1 MKRRIAIFAG
11 VFALLLAFG
20 IQVVEQVDAPFVSVK
35 ANPYG
40 FKFPVDVP
48 APDNV
53 NITIRVTSPMENASF
68 SDGTINFCF
77 NETINQPEGSTTNLN
92 IVTTYQGDW
101 MSDAKWSPFP
111 PGVDPVGEN
120 RFLQYNFNVSGIPA
134 GERTLNIVANG
145 HGDYNKNGTEYTFNL
160 QEPISVKFYVNSS
173 AAGLLVHASP
183 NVSFLSFQNG
193 SSTNSTFPLT
203 FTVDRSVPKLTYCLD
218 GQDTVS
224 IRGNIT
230 LTGLSNGQHNI
241 TVSATDTFGYVGT
254 SGILFKVGTDSSSPS
269 QISMLW
275 VLAPVFAIAL
285 TAVSLIVY
293 FKRMKGKQ

>member
-1 MKRRIAIFAG
+1 MGSVLAPLIA
-11 VFALLLAFG
+11 
-20 IQVVEQVDAPFVSVK
+20 VK

-40 FKFPVDVP
+40 IKFPVLVP
-48 APDNV
+48 SPDNV

-77 NETINQPEGSTTNLN
+77 NETINQPEGRTTNLN

-101 MSDAKWSPFP
+101 MSDPKWSPFP
-111 PGVDPVGEN
+111 PGVNPVGEN
-120 RFLQYNFNVSGIPA
+120 RFLQYNFNVSGIPT

-145 HGDYNKNGTEYTFNL
+145 NGDYNKNGTEYTFVV
-160 QEPISVKFYVNSS
+160 QQPISVKFYVNSS
-173 AAGLLVHASP
+173 TAGLLVHPSP

-193 SSTNSTFPLT
+193 SLTNSTFPLT
-203 FTVDRSVPKLTYCLD
+203 FTVDRSVPKLTYSFD
-218 GQDTVS
+218 GQDPVS

-254 SGILFKVGTDSSSPS
+254 SGFLFKVGADSSSAS
-269 QISMLW
+269 QISMIWIL
-275 VLAPVFAIAL
+275 VPVFAIAL
-285 TAVSLIVY
+285 TAVGLILY